1 VKPFINL
8 TKSPTWIYDGN
19 INNIIEFNPY
29 FMKISKLKIEALNLN
44 FQIILIIRQINAKL
58 KKVLQYRDTQSAQYN
73 WCNPG
78 NLGQGFIQ
86 IILLAC

>member
-1 VKPFINL
+1 
-8 TKSPTWIYDGN
+8 
-19 INNIIEFNPY
+19 
-29 FMKISKLKIEALNLN
+29 MKISKLKIEALNLN